1 MELEARAVIGVCE
14 WSQQVDNQLLT
25 LPTPEVPNFLVEWEI
40 FLTVVNREGVM
51 ELIWSM
57 FSVTSAG

>member
-1 MELEARAVIGVCE
+1 MELEARAVVSVHE

-25 LPTPEVPNFLVEWEI
+25 PLAPEVPNFLVEWEI

-57 FSVTSAG
+57 FSVTSAR